1 MKKILGVPIR
11 NTGFNWKHIGFN
23 VLEFIFAFLTPAI
36 LFLHFVGYLQV
47 SNTPFY
53 IGLIAGV
60 IGLVFQRVF
69 KYIMN
74 KRLNLSFYNKYLNVA
89 YLVVVTL
96 SALALFEVWGL

>member
-1 MKKILGVPIR
+1 MKTFLGVPIR

-36 LFLHFVGYLQV
+36 LFLHFTGYLQV

-53 IGLIAGV
+53 IGMIAGV
-60 IGLVFQRVF
+60 IGLVFQHVF

-74 KRLNLSFYNKYLNVA
+74 KRIEMSFYNKYLNII
-89 YLVVVTL
+89 YLIVL
-96 SALALFEVWGL
+96 IISSLALFEVWGL

>member
-1 MKKILGVPIR
+1 MKTFLGVPIR
-11 NTGFNWKHIGFN
+11 NTNVDWKELGFNF
-23 VLEFIFAFLTPAI
+23 LEFIFAFLTPAI
-36 LFLHFVGYLQV
+36 LFLHFAGYLQV

-60 IGLVFQRVF
+60 IGLVFQHVF
-69 KYIMN
+69 KYVMN

-96 SALALFEVWGL
+96 SALALFEIWGF